1 MVRLPES
8 SYTTTPDRKCPTAE
22 TRRDRYIR
30 SIAERQQETVCDG
43 DAVHFDVL
51 HVLSSNQRRG
61 AETFGYDLH
70 RALRERGMRSEICCL
85 EPGEGDSRLPVT
97 ELAKS
102 RFSLTGLRALRQ
114 IAKEARV
121 VVAHG
126 SNTLLACGAGLVG
139 TGVPFVYVSIG
150 DPRYWAGTSL
160 RRTRAGWL
168 IRRAAAVVAISPS
181 AYEVLVRHYGLDV
194 RRVHVIPNGRSA
206 AAFAPADFQRRDAA
220 RKRLGLPATADL
232 VASVGALSP
241 EKRVDDA
248 IAAVATLPDVA
259 LVVAGDGPERSA
271 LEALAHRVAPG
282 RVHFL
287 GATEGADTVLEA
299 SDVLV
304 LSSASEGVPGVL
316 IEAGLSGLP
325 VVATDVGWVRDV
337 VLPGDTGL
345 LVPPE
350 RPDLLAAALKSA
362 LSQRDAL
369 GNAARE
375 HCRATF
381 DMETVTDR
389 WQRVLES
396 VARS

>member
-1 MVRLPES
+1 MHL
-8 SYTTTPDRKCPTAE
+8 
-22 TRRDRYIR
+22 
-30 SIAERQQETVCDG
+30 
-43 DAVHFDVL
+43 DVL

-61 AETFGYDLH
+61 AEAFGYDLH
-70 RALRERGMRSEICCL
+70 RALRERGVRSEIRCL
-85 EPGEGDSRLPVT
+85 EPSEAEPRLPVA
-97 ELAKS
+97 EFAKS
-102 RFSLTGLRALRQ
+102 RFSLTGLRALRRR
-114 IAKEARV
+114 ARQARA

-181 AYEVLVRHYGLDV
+181 AYEVLVRHYGLDAG
-194 RRVHVIPNGRSA
+194 RVHVIPNGRSA
-206 AAFAPADFQRRDAA
+206 AAFAPADFRKRDAA
-220 RKRLGLPATADL
+220 RKQLGLPATADL
-232 VASVGALSP
+232 VAAVGALSP
-241 EKRVDDA
+241 EKRVNDA
-248 IAAVATLPDVA
+248 IAAVATLLDVA

-271 LEALAHRVAPG
+271 LEALARRVAPG

-287 GATEGADTVLEA
+287 GATEGAETVLA
-299 SDVLV
+299 AVDALV

-337 VLPGDTGL
+337 VVPGHTGL
-345 LVPPE
+345 LVPPK
-350 RPDLLAAALKSA
+350 RPDLLASA
-362 LSQRDAL
+362 LRSALTQREAL

-381 DMETVTDR
+381 DMKTVTDK

-396 VARS
+396 VARP